1 MDVALL
7 ERSFEQISPRSIEF
21 SASFYQNLFHHH
33 PELKPLFAETSQA
46 IQEKK
51 LIFSLAAIIENLR
64 NPNILQP
71 ALKSLGAK
79 HAEVGTIN
87 NHYPFVGQA
96 LIDTFA
102 EYLAADW
109 TEQLA
114 IAWVEAYNVIASTMI
129 EGANNP
135 AAYLEP
141 ELTFYEWID
150 LYGEESLEVR
160 DAIATLTHF
169 HYDQDS
175 QTDEK
180 PVS

>member
-7 ERSFEQISPRSIEF
+7 EKSFEQISPRAIEF
-21 SASFYQNLFHHH
+21 SASFYRNLFRHH

-64 NPNILQP
+64 NPDILQP
-71 ALKSLGAK
+71 ALKSLGAR
-79 HAEVGTIN
+79 HAEVGTIKS
-87 NHYPFVGQA
+87 HYPFVGQA
-96 LIDTFA
+96 LIETFA

-114 IAWVEAYNVIASTMI
+114 TAWVEAYNVIASTMI
-129 EGANNP
+129 EGARNP

-150 LYGEESLEVR
+150 LYGEESPKVR
-160 DAIATLTHF
+160 KAIASLTHY
-169 HYDQDS
+169 HYGQQRQS
-175 QTDEK
+175 EMK
-180 PVS
+180 PTS